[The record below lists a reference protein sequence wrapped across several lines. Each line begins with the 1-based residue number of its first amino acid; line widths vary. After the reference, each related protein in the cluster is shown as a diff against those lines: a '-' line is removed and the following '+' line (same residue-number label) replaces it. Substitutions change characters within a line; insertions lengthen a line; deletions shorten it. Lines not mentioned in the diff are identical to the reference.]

1 VLPRQLQRRPFHLS
15 IFAGGAMKWGSI
27 ALLQSFSHR
36 RFGMLKGF
44 RDFILRGNVVDL
56 AVAVVIGAAF
66 GSVVTALVGDVIT
79 PMITAIVH
87 KPDFSYLI
95 LDVHGGKIKYGD
107 FLNALI
113 SFLLIAAAVYF
124 FVVLPVNTL
133 LNKFKK
139 PVPAAPPS
147 TKPCPECLSDIPVA
161 AKRCSHCTQ
170 LVA

>member
-1 VLPRQLQRRPFHLS
+1 
-15 IFAGGAMKWGSI
+15 
-27 ALLQSFSHR
+27 
-36 RFGMLKGF
+36 MLKGF

-66 GSVVTALVGDVIT
+66 GAIVTALVADIIT
-79 PMITAIVH
+79 PLIAAIVK

-95 LDVHGGKIKYGD
+95 LTINGGKIKYGD

-113 SFLLIAAAVYF
+113 SFLLIAGSIYF

-147 TKPCPECLSDIPVA
+147 TKQCPECLSDIPVA